1 MIYTKLPQS
10 KNSRSG
16 YYFMSYSHFN
26 MIFELFLDIK
36 ILNHDYTRDKMV
48 KSVLAA
54 RVKLLSSIQFRL

>member
-1 MIYTKLPQS
+1 
-10 KNSRSG
+10 
-16 YYFMSYSHFN
+16 MSYSHFN